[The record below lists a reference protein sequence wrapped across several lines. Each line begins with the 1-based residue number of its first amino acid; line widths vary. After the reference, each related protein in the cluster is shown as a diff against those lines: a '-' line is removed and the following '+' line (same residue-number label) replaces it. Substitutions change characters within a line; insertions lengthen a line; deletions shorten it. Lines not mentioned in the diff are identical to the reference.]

1 MSSGSTLIL
10 AVLAVCVM
18 CVAVSA
24 ASRRH
29 VTAWNY
35 YHFDGHAFVA
45 GPSDDDRPFLAVR
58 DRAVPVVLTRAA
70 QAEATPLPPDKG
82 ALAGIC
88 FLRSSG
94 GKLAGGRS
102 YTACPR
108 TPITISS
115 GKTVVTSVLS
125 DQHGYFV
132 ALLVA
137 GSYRISNGI
146 FDTEAIVVKG
156 ATVIVPLLA
165 GKRMVD

>member
-10 AVLAVCVM
+10 AVLAVCIM

-35 YHFDGHAFVA
+35 YHFDGQAFVA
-45 GPSDDDRPFLAVR
+45 GQPADGTPFVAVR
-58 DRAVPVVLTRAA
+58 DRAVPVVLNRATTV
-70 QAEATPLPPDKG
+70 EATPLPSGKG

-94 GKLAGGRS
+94 GKLGGS
-102 YTACPR
+102 GGHAPCPAA
-108 TPITISS
+108 TLEISS
-115 GKTVVTSVLS
+115 GDAVILRTQTDGS
-125 DQHGYFV
+125 GYFV
-132 ALLVA
+132 ALLPA
-137 GSYRISNGI
+137 GVYRIGSGA
-146 FDTEAIVVKG
+146 FAAE
-156 ATVIVPLLA
+156 ATVETGKTTLAAVQA

>member
-45 GPSDDDRPFLAVR
+45 GPSNDDRPFLAVR
-58 DRAVPVVLTRAA
+58 DRAMPVVLTRTA
-70 QAEATPLPPDKG
+70 QTKATPLPPDKG

-88 FLRSSG
+88 YLRSSG
-94 GKLAGGRS
+94 GKLGGGRS
-102 YTACPR
+102 YAPCPR
-108 TPITISS
+108 THITISS
-115 GKTVVTSVLS
+115 GDTVVTNVVS
-125 DQHGYFV
+125 DENGYFM
-132 ALLVA
+132 ALLDA
-137 GSYRISNGI
+137 GSYHISNGT
-146 FDTEAIVVKG
+146 FEAEAIVVKG
-156 ATVIVPLLA
+156 VTVIIPLLA